1 MSYVLEVVEDAV
13 SSTFDWVG
21 DIGTSVSDFAAGP
34 ISEVVTAAV
43 IPAALGAGV
52 AAIRGGNVGDAAMY
66 GAATGAGTYAAKEL
80 FGTFFDNASLGNV
93 AGKVGGKLAVAAAAE
108 QLSGSGTRPSPSNTS
123 TGNVPA
129 PAGSNTAGGQNDLLN
144 AAVFAQLAAQPPEQ
158 EKLPVAEIGPYDA
171 DNPTNIFR
179 NEKDEKRYARIVPG
193 AAQSAAQGGLVE
205 DKTDE
210 ILRILGVR

>member
-93 AGKVGGKLAVAAAAE
+93 AGKVGGQLARAAAAE

-158 EKLPVAEIGPYDA
+158 KKLPVAEIGPYDA
-171 DNPTNIFR
+171 NSRNIFQT
-179 NEKDEKRYARIVPG
+179 EKDAYHYAQLVPG